1 MFYATQMTD
10 FMQIIF
16 KYRFHML
23 IFVYYIEYTS
33 TKMNVVP
40 LQTETKCQMTGMS
53 FKTITDKQQQLKT
66 RNGPK
71 GNS

>member
-1 MFYATQMTD
+1 
-10 FMQIIF
+10 
-16 KYRFHML
+16 ML

-71 GNS
+71 GKS